1 MEACK
6 ELFVSNYRIRSY
18 LSYMDE
24 EKFSPLNPIL
34 NYRSNPNYPSVE
46 QSTFMELNKHHNK
59 SKINSNLT
67 AIKSPCADLASKY
80 RLVGKDYCHDTECK
94 ESSNSS
100 TTDSGLGN
108 NLDIHS
114 CSSINNDCYSTDI
127 NANFYP
133 LPLMEK
139 CENTCITDIA
149 LNKYIASDKKFD
161 ENKMNAVAINNEI
174 KNAHKY
180 ETTITSL
187 SSLRNNRFGALTNN
201 RSIVLSDSIES
212 TKYKNEHYSKMNSSH
227 GSTYKYTGKITLSDI
242 RIPLLW
248 TEKEH
253 FKSVKIK
260 AKISDSDNGSSW
272 CLFALAIFKN
282 QILESSLITG
292 INAAFTDVTFEKD
305 IFTFYDMPPDFV
317 IKLEF
322 YCSSSRFIF
331 KSKILDQFKTRIPT
345 AKNLVSKYSL
355 NGLTNSKSTSNFVSY
370 WPTMRFKADLSTITS
385 PSKNMGNAMATFK
398 KINLGN
404 FLSHNFLPPYP
415 NGKIN
420 KGRGNMSSS
429 CSVDFVQPSNRLNL
443 IASDKYGD
451 NYSNKISKQSFPNST
466 QESIYSAI
474 SNLDDINP
482 VKYILIADCELTSD
496 LVNSSFQVGDLHVK
510 INDSGNTRSLP
521 ILEHFSFKLD
531 AID

>member
-1 MEACK
+1 M
-6 ELFVSNYRIRSY
+6 L
-18 LSYMDE
+18 
-24 EKFSPLNPIL
+24 
-34 NYRSNPNYPSVE
+34 
-46 QSTFMELNKHHNK
+46 
-59 SKINSNLT
+59 
-67 AIKSPCADLASKY
+67 
-80 RLVGKDYCHDTECK
+80 
-94 ESSNSS
+94 
-100 TTDSGLGN
+100 
-108 NLDIHS
+108 
-114 CSSINNDCYSTDI
+114 
-127 NANFYP
+127 
-133 LPLMEK
+133 
-139 CENTCITDIA
+139 
-149 LNKYIASDKKFD
+149 
-161 ENKMNAVAINNEI
+161 
-174 KNAHKY
+174 
-180 ETTITSL
+180 
-187 SSLRNNRFGALTNN
+187 RFGALTNN

-510 INDSGNTRSLP
+510 INDSAADNYNCQNKNESQQNRLDIVFKQNYVQLCEIDFYLSKPRSKSDTDPLMWWKTNAHRIP
-521 ILEHFSFKLD
+521 ILSKMARDYLSIQGTSTACERLFSVGTNLLSKNRMSYKEENIRKTLCLKNWLK
-531 AID
+531 IIN